1 MKQYLFLLGFLLIP
15 FYNAHAETVYNDYT
29 SLVTSGAEPYGI
41 ECSRDGFVYMTTFSG
56 IEGGLLKIDKTNPA
70 SATFVSQSTGADWFS
85 VESDNNGNLFINERD
100 NGLVWKYVESSGT
113 FSKFSVV
120 EQITSTAGAT
130 VTYPNGFNTEPD
142 LIHIDL
148 TGNGVG
154 NDYIMNVNLGGHA
167 GEVQLAKGFIW
178 VSVNY
183 AIDFA
188 ADVNTAGISDT
199 AFYGLAKINPS
210 TNAVT
215 LIDLESTGATDIR
228 GISSDGD
235 YLWITSQAN
244 NKIFKF
250 DTSSGSVVE
259 TITLSSGSNPRGIAN
274 NAAYVFV
281 ALNKAIG
288 GNSEVLRIDK
298 SNLSQTV
305 IDTGAVNDNGGTF
318 TVFTSGDT
326 VLWTDESGN
335 TGNFLSSGES
345 KTMVDTSAQTS
356 KNHYGCQVGTDFWFA
371 GKGSVKSGITAIPS
385 TGVLSDGTGGDGG
398 IYLSRPTIG
407 KSHDTFLQIVDYG
420 FFRNNDKYQITDNFY
435 TATEKIPITTG
446 ESNSFGIK
454 TYVGDAK
461 VMVGE
466 ISLVPEVGA
475 FEKAE
480 VRMEA
485 HFNFDKTLKEI
496 RIFQKDNVIQKGIIT
511 SYQTPADCMEGS
523 GKLDCIYISFDNVIF
538 MEPPIFEKIAVN
550 VINNKRQ
557 YNITYLN
564 DGFSFEGTSYNPPTI
579 AKGIIDK
586 GYQVDLIRID
596 KKNNLWV
603 SNDIVYKL
611 NDFGTF
617 IRITPYKVILS
628 PEPPVNVMERN
639 HSDFNKL
646 KEYEKNRVELEFLK

>member
-1 MKQYLFLLGFLLIP
+1 MLIP
-15 FYNAHAETVYNDYT
+15 VYNAYAETVYNDYT
-29 SLVTSGAEPYGI
+29 SLVTSGAEPFGI
-41 ECSRDGFVYMTTFSG
+41 ECSADGYVFMTTFSG
-56 IEGGLLKIDKTNPA
+56 TEGGLLKIDKSNPS

-85 VESDNNGNLFINERD
+85 VEYDNNGNLFINERD
-100 NGLVWKYVESSGT
+100 NGLVWKYVASSGT
-113 FSKFSVV
+113 FSKFAVV
-120 EQITSTAGAT
+120 EQITSTSGAT

-148 TGNGVG
+148 TANGVG
-154 NDYIMNVNLGGHA
+154 NDYILNVNLGGHA

-188 ADVNTAGISDT
+188 TDVNTAGIADT
-199 AFYGLAKINPS
+199 SFYGLAKINPS
-210 TNAVT
+210 TSAVT

-250 DTSSGSVVE
+250 DTSSGSIVE

-281 ALNKAIG
+281 ALNKASG

-298 SNLSQTV
+298 TDLTQTV
-305 IDTGAVNDNGGTF
+305 IDTGATNDNGGTF
-318 TVFTSGDT
+318 TVFTSGDV

-345 KTMVDTSAQTS
+345 KVITDTSAQTS

-371 GKGSVKSGITAIPS
+371 GKGSVKTGITGIPQTS
-385 TGVLSDGTGGDGG
+385 ILSDGSGGDGD

-407 KSHDTFLQIVDYG
+407 KSHDTLLQIVDYG
-420 FFRNNDKYQITDNFY
+420 FFHNENKYAITDNFY
-435 TATEKIPITTG
+435 TATEKIPIITG
-446 ESNSFGIK
+446 ESNHFGIK

-466 ISLVPEVGA
+466 ISLVPEIGA

-480 VRMEA
+480 VRLES
-485 HFNFDKTLKEI
+485 HFDFDGTLKEI
-496 RIFQKDNVIQKGIIT
+496 KVIQKDNVIQRDIIT
-511 SYQTPADCMEGS
+511 SYQTKMDCMQGS
-523 GKLDCIYISFDNVIF
+523 GKEDCIYISFDNVVF
-538 MEPPIFEKIAVN
+538 MESPVFEKIAIN

-564 DGFSFEGTSYNPPTI
+564 DGFSFEGMSFNPPLMT
-579 AKGIIDK
+579 KGIIDK
-586 GYQVDLIRID
+586 GYLVDLTRID
-596 KKNNLWV
+596 KKNNLWI
-603 SNDIVYKL
+603 SNDVIYKL

-628 PEPPVNVMERN
+628 PDGPVNVMERN
-639 HSDFNKL
+639 HSDFK
-646 KEYEKNRVELEFLK
+646 KIIEYEKNRALEFLK